1 MVYND
6 VSVGQLVFINLPRA
20 LTTLIFMVLYHKII
34 DVILTLI
41 CERDFFKSG
50 HLQFVHSLK
59 EGLIMVDNSLKNTK
73 LINIAARQMLQLPFS
88 ENDSPDTSCFEQLV
102 F

>member
-34 DVILTLI
+34 DVILTLS

-88 ENDSPDTSCFEQLV
+88 ENDSPDTSCFEQLK

>member
-1 MVYND
+1 M
-6 VSVGQLVFINLPRA
+6 LINLPRA
-20 LTTLIFMVLYHKII
+20 LTTLVFIVLYHKVV

-59 EGLIMVDNSLKNTK
+59 EGLIIMDNLLKNTR
-73 LINIAARQMLQLPFS
+73 LMNVAARQMLQLPFS
-88 ENDSPDTSCFEQLV
+88 ENDSPDTSCFEQLK